1 MNKVVLYC
9 RPGFEKECAAEITD
23 KAAKREVFGFAR
35 VKENAGY
42 VVFECYQPD
51 DADKLARE
59 LPFSSLIFA
68 RQMFVAGELLKDL
81 LRRKIASRRLLACC
95 RAWWRRA
102 AICAWKWLTP
112 MKAKS

>member
-68 RQMFVAGELLKDL
+68 RQMFVAGELLKIF
-81 LRRKIASRRLLACC
+81 RRKIASRRLLACC
-95 RAWWRRA
+95 RVWWRRA
-102 AICAWKWLTP
+102 AICAWKWPTP
-112 MKAKS
+112 TKAKS